1 MNVLD
6 LIKSAPEGQ
15 DVATLARTFDVPPEQ
30 AEAAVA
36 AVLPAFSRGVERAS
50 LSRGGLAE
58 LMRLLEAQQQ
68 LPAAQGIQG
77 AGWQQAG
84 IDVLSQILGSKDASR
99 RVAQQ
104 AAASS
109 GLSDVVIR
117 QMLPYIA
124 PMIIAAIA
132 RGLQG
137 GLGGILSKIPG
148 MSSGTGGAGGS
159 PRQLPMPPM
168 PSPSSAPASF
178 PSAGGSPLPM
188 PGGPPSRMGGNVPY
202 GDIAGDV
209 LKRGSGSAG
218 VLRQILGSLF
228 GFSTRGG
235 IVGGLIRFIVLRWG
249 WGIVR
254 FVLGRLFRR

>member
-1 MNVLD
+1 MNILD
-6 LIKSAPEGQ
+6 LIRSAPQGQ
-15 DVATLARTFDVPPEQ
+15 DIATLARTFDVPPEQ
-30 AEAAVA
+30 AEAAIA
-36 AVLPAFSRGVERAS
+36 AVIPAFSRGIERAS
-50 LSRGGLAE
+50 LSRGGLAD
-58 LMRLLEAQQQ
+58 LMRLIGEQQQ
-68 LPAAQGIQG
+68 LPAAQGFKG
-77 AGWQQAG
+77 DGWQQAG
-84 IDVLSQILGSKDASR
+84 IDALSQILGSKDASR

-109 GLSDVVIR
+109 GLSDVLIK

-132 RGLQG
+132 KGLQG

-148 MSSGTGGAGGS
+148 MGGGAGGTT
-159 PRQLPMPPM
+159 PQMPMPQM

-178 PSAGGSPLPM
+178 PSSGGSPLPL

-202 GDIAGDV
+202 DDIAGDV

-218 VLRQILGSLF
+218 ILRQILGSLF

-235 IVGGLIRFIVLRWG
+235 IVGGLMRLLVLRYG
-249 WGIVR
+249 WGILR

>member
-1 MNVLD
+1 MTILD
-6 LIKSAPEGQ
+6 LIRSAPQGQ
-15 DVATLARTFDVPPEQ
+15 DIATLARTFDVPPEQ

-36 AVLPAFSRGVERAS
+36 AVIPAFSRGIERAS
-50 LSRGGLAE
+50 LSRGGLAD
-58 LMRLLEAQQQ
+58 LMRLVDAQQR
-68 LPAAQGIQG
+68 LPAAQGFKG
-77 AGWQQAG
+77 EGWQQAG
-84 IDVLSQILGSKDASR
+84 IDALSQILGSKDASR

-109 GLSDVVIR
+109 GLSDVLIK

-132 RGLQG
+132 KGLQG

-148 MSSGTGGAGGS
+148 LGGG
-159 PRQLPMPPM
+159 
-168 PSPSSAPASF
+168 PASF
-178 PSAGGSPLPM
+178 PSAGGSPLPL

-202 GDIAGDV
+202 GDLAGDV

-218 VLRQILGSLF
+218 ILRQILGSLF

-235 IVGGLIRFIVLRWG
+235 IVGGLIRLLVLRYG
-249 WGIVR
+249 WGILR

>member
-1 MNVLD
+1 MTILD
-6 LIKSAPEGQ
+6 LVRSAPQGQ
-15 DVATLARTFDVPPEQ
+15 DIATLARTFDVPPEQ

-36 AVLPAFSRGVERAS
+36 AVIPAFSRGIERAS
-50 LSRGGLAE
+50 LSRGGLAD
-58 LMRLLEAQQQ
+58 LMRLVDAQQR
-68 LPAAQGIQG
+68 LPAAQGFKG
-77 AGWQQAG
+77 EGWQQAG
-84 IDVLSQILGSKDASR
+84 IDALSQILGSKDASR

-109 GLSDVVIR
+109 GLPDVLIK

-132 RGLQG
+132 KGLQG

-148 MSSGTGGAGGS
+148 LGGAAGGAT
-159 PRQLPMPPM
+159 PMPVPQM
-168 PSPSSAPASF
+168 PAPSSAPASF
-178 PSAGGSPLPM
+178 PTAGGSPLPL

-202 GDIAGDV
+202 GDLAGEV

-218 VLRQILGSLF
+218 MLRQILGSLF

-235 IVGGLIRFIVLRWG
+235 IVGGLIRLLVLRYG
-249 WGIVR
+249 WGILR